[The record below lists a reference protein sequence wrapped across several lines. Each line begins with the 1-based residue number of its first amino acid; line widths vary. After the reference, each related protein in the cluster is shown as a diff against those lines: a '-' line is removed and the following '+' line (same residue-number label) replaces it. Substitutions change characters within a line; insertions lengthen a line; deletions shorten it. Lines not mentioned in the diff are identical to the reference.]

1 MLSRR
6 LFRMFFAGV
15 GLVVGWWLGAPL
27 GEVAAFALS
36 ILGVAIGLYVANR
49 LLAQLLG

>member
-6 LFRMFFAGV
+6 LFRMFFAAV
-15 GLVVGWWLGAPL
+15 GLLIGWWLGAPL
-27 GEVAAFALS
+27 GELAAFALS
-36 ILGVAIGLYVANR
+36 ILGVAIGFYVANR